1 MATKYDSGNRLYPL
15 RLADVST
22 VAIGMT
28 SARSSLT
35 NDSGVLL
42 SDTALTFFGK
52 LVFQF
57 SLVLRCI
64 LPSHST

>member
-28 SARSSLT
+28 SARS
-35 NDSGVLL
+35 
-42 SDTALTFFGK
+42 
-52 LVFQF
+52 
-57 SLVLRCI
+57 
-64 LPSHST
+64 

>member
-42 SDTALTFFGK
+42 T
-52 LVFQF
+52 
-57 SLVLRCI
+57 C
-64 LPSHST
+64 